1 MAVSPKLFIIIL
13 FFLGMV
19 SPLIF
24 LNANSYLEEKA
35 YLLKWRFKSM
45 KRNSSWGFLIEISFA
60 VVLIVIVLYI
70 FDYLKKQPLI
80 GKGKPKAFTN
90 LITENQ
96 FNQNKKIETQLA
108 LKRLENSRDYQNYLK
123 DKKQGKYNEIVL
135 EEDEKIKFSD
145 ED

>member
-24 LNANSYLEEKA
+24 LNANAYIEEKA

-70 FDYLKKQPLI
+70 FDCLKKKPLI

-96 FNQNKKIETQLA
+96 YNQNKKIETHLA
-108 LKRLENSRDYQNYLK
+108 LKRLENSREYQNYLK